1 MSSIA
6 IKRERKRKAVFQ
18 RIADEGIKR
27 KKEEKE
33 HEAEQHR
40 CDKEREDRN
49 QRTEGPAARTRIE
62 CTTQPI
68 TTSNT
73 QFPTILTPNSK
84 NIFIRRGAIHI
95 IGKIGKSVRK
105 FMEIKRP
112 KFGDG

>member
-27 KKEEKE
+27 RKEEKK

-49 QRTEGPAARTRIE
+49 QRTKGPAARTRIE

-73 QFPTILTPNSK
+73 QITPSNPK
-84 NIFIRRGAIHI
+84 NILIRRGAIHI
-95 IGKIGKSVRK
+95 VGKIGKSVRE

-112 KFGDG
+112 RFGDG